1 MGKMGWL
8 HHLVQIAHTN
18 EEEKKELEEYLADC
32 NFKNP
37 KLAAREFLTA
47 YAELE
52 ENAAKVDITA
62 KKEKTMIEVLIK
74 IAGSLFIGGMGLLL
88 ILICTLVMVVLGRE
102 LITIIKEK
110 HHGI

>member
-52 ENAAKVDITA
+52 ENAAKVGITA
-62 KKEKTMIEVLIK
+62 KKGENYD
-74 IAGSLFIGGMGLLL
+74 
-88 ILICTLVMVVLGRE
+88 R
-102 LITIIKEK
+102 
-110 HHGI
+110 GIDKNSR